1 MNKLQDSRNENSSQ
15 SIRVSPRHLGQM
27 GKQDFCPK
35 CYCFSIGLGFRH
47 PFDMPMPGIMHNLD
61 RFEKLLVQAQFKAKG
76 VAPKWLTSLG
86 CVEPIAFPAKMVKE
100 FPKYGLTLVGMP
112 DEVFCDAEGSLIL
125 VDYKSARFKG
135 DDDPFISCYRTQL
148 LGYTILLE
156 HHRIGTVKK
165 AALIYFENR
174 LADYKEKPLDLLTG
188 DGMRVPFAVKIH
200 EVEIDRKA
208 LEPMLK
214 AFRAYADV
222 ATLPEGRKGCKTCE
236 RLQVLFDVERGFH
249 SSEKIIDG
257 LRNQDASMIYE
268 HLTLADTKRRESRA
282 RESRGWEDLLTDS
295 LSGDADFVP
304 SAFDL

>member
-1 MNKLQDSRNENSSQ
+1 MNELQDSRNENSSQ

-27 GKQDFCPK
+27 GRPDFCPA
-35 CYCFSIGLGFRH
+35 CFSVSIGLGFRP
-47 PFDMPMPGIMHNLD
+47 PFDMPMPGLMHNLD

-76 VAPKWLTSLG
+76 VAPKWLSSLG
-86 CVEPIAFPAKMVKE
+86 CSEPVEFPYKMTRE

-112 DEVFCDAEGSLIL
+112 DEVFCDSDGSLIL
-125 VDYKSARFKG
+125 VDYKSAKYKG
-135 DDDPFISCYRTQL
+135 DEDPFMSCYRTQL

-165 AALIYFENR
+165 AALIYFENI
-174 LADYKEKPLDLLTG
+174 LADYKEKPLDLLTN
-188 DGMRVPFAVKIH
+188 DGMRVPFTVKIH

-208 LEPMLK
+208 LDPMLK
-214 AFRAYADV
+214 AFRAYADA

-236 RLQVLFDVERGFH
+236 RLKVLFDIERSFH

-257 LRNQDASMIYE
+257 LRNQDASTIYE
-268 HLTLADTKRRESRA
+268 HLALADAKRREARA
-282 RESRGWEDLLTDS
+282 RESHGWEDYLTSGLSDEADS
-295 LSGDADFVP
+295 IP